1 MSDERR
7 GRLFVALAAIAWS
20 TAGLL
25 QRELSV
31 STATQVAGRAL
42 FAAAGL
48 LTYVVFTERRGT
60 LRAFRAIGAAGL
72 GLAVCAAVSSAAFLV
87 ALNHAS
93 VANVLFWQAL
103 APIFAAVAGTALGDP
118 VSRRTW
124 LAMTIA
130 VAGVAVM
137 AGGPGHASA
146 EGQVLSVF
154 VSVSFAAMIVIARH
168 RREVSMAPAMC
179 LSQVLVLIGAGPF
192 ASTAHVGARDTTL
205 LALLGLT
212 QIGLGFVFLTIGSR
226 LIPAGEVALI
236 TLLEVVLGP
245 LWVWVFLAERPST
258 ATLAGGAIVLVAVAL
273 QARDR
278 GAVVG
283 VARRRGHERV
293 AG

>member
-1 MSDERR
+1 MSDQRR
-7 GRLFVALAAIAWS
+7 GRLFVALAALAWS

-42 FAAAGL
+42 FASAGL
-48 LTYVVFTERRGT
+48 LAYVAVTERRGT
-60 LRAFRAIGAAGL
+60 LRAFRAIGIGGL
-72 GLAVCAAVSSAAFLV
+72 GLAACAAVSSAAFLV

-103 APIFAAVAGTALGDP
+103 APILAAVAGTVLGDP
-118 VSRRTW
+118 VSRGTW
-124 LAMTIA
+124 LAMA
-130 VAGVAVM
+130 VAVGGVAVM
-137 AGGPGHASA
+137 AGGPGHASL
-146 EGQVLSVF
+146 EGQTLSIF
-154 VSVSFAAMIVIARH
+154 VSVSFAGMIVIARH

-179 LSQVLVLIGAGPF
+179 LSQLLVLAVAGPL
-192 ASTAHVGARDTTL
+192 ASTAHVGALDTTL

-245 LWVWVFLAERPST
+245 LWVWLFLAERPST
-258 ATLAGGAIVLVAVAL
+258 ATLVGGVIVLAAVAL

-283 VARRRGHERV
+283 VAHAGGDERV
-293 AG
+293 PV

>member
-1 MSDERR
+1 MSDERK

-31 STATQVAGRAL
+31 STATQVGGRAL
-42 FAAAGL
+42 FASAGL
-48 LTYVVFTERRGT
+48 LTYVAVTERRGT
-60 LRAFRAIGAAGL
+60 LLAFRAIGVGGL
-72 GLAVCAAVSSAAFLV
+72 GLAACAAVSSAAFLV
-87 ALNHAS
+87 VLNHAS

-124 LAMTIA
+124 LAMAIA
-130 VAGVAVM
+130 VSGVAVM
-137 AGGPGHASA
+137 AGGPGHASLG
-146 EGQVLSVF
+146 GQALSFF
-154 VSVSFAAMIVIARH
+154 VSVSFAGVIVIARH
-168 RREVSMAPAMC
+168 RRDVSMAPAMC
-179 LSQVLVLIGAGPF
+179 LSQLLVLVCALPL
-192 ASTAHVGARDTTL
+192 ASTAHVGPLDTTL
-205 LALLGLT
+205 LALLGVT

-245 LWVWVFLAERPST
+245 LWVWVFLTERPST
-258 ATLAGGAIVLVAVAL
+258 ATLIGGAVVLAAVLL
-273 QARDR
+273 QTRDR

-283 VARRRGHERV
+283 VAGRRNDEWV
-293 AG
+293 PL